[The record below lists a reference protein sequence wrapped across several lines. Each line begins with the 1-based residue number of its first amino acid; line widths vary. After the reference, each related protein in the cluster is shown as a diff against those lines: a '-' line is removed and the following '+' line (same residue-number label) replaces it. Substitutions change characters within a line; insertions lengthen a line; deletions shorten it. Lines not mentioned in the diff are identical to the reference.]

1 MSIPR
6 LIEIPASIDVDL
18 DADLLKLL
26 PRDTLTVLA
35 RGRPLVSIELLLELL
50 LDAKGLSMLSF
61 FRNRLALSKSSSCDP

>member
-6 LIEIPASIDVDL
+6 LIDIPASIDVDL

-35 RGRPLVSIELLLELL
+35 RGRPLDSIELLLELL
-50 LDAKGLSMLSF
+50 LDARGLSMLSF
-61 FRNRLALSKSSSCDP
+61 FRKRLALS

>member
-1 MSIPR
+1 MSMPR

-26 PRDTLTVLA
+26 PRDPLAVLV